1 LIFELDSCVSILLW
15 RAPLCSSP
23 RTNMHVHSLLIGTE
37 STMFW
42 SPAKISLLWRFT
54 DLLLHQ
60 WAVMPQQFSLPKPLL
75 LHNLIKNFLLVKCL
89 CDVSLEDCCC
99 PNWLWSGA

>member
-1 LIFELDSCVSILLW
+1 LSLILVNLSCCGELLFP
-15 RAPLCSSP
+15 PLQEQTCMFTPCLS
-23 RTNMHVHSLLIGTE
+23 VTE

-42 SPAKISLLWRFT
+42 SPAKISVLWRFT

-75 LHNLIKNFLLVKCL
+75 LHNLNKNFLLVECL
-89 CDVSLEDCCC
+89 CDVSLEDCCR